1 MDRRRVSEGVQ
12 TPPPRQEPQEE
23 EEELGYGG
31 TRVTRFLYYMS
42 AILTIKSEMDNQKQ
56 LGWVGRAKIIH
67 VYLSLMFSFTFS
79 I

>member
-1 MDRRRVSEGVQ
+1 MDRRVSEGVQ

-42 AILTIKSEMDNQKQ
+42 AILTIKSEMDGQKQ
-56 LGWVGRAKIIH
+56 LGRWAEPKLVH
-67 VYLSLMFSFTFS
+67 VYLRLMFSFS